1 MNLML
6 YALIGLPT
14 VAGVAALLLR
24 GNLVRRCLL
33 VVAALGHLGLTIAI
47 WNQQVLPV
55 ESGQWLALDGPG
67 KLFLGVMSLL
77 FAASALYCF
86 GYLERE
92 NLDLLA
98 GRTDSTNE
106 SEQIFIG
113 CLLFFE
119 AAMTLV
125 TMSQHFGLLWVAIEA
140 TTLASA
146 PLIYFHRHNRS
157 LEATWKYLLIC
168 SVGIA
173 LALMGV
179 FLLAVAATGTTK
191 GQEPIPLTV
200 MDLISAAA
208 AGKLDH
214 SWLHIGFL
222 FVLVGFGTKM
232 GLAPMHNALPDADS
246 EAPSAVGALLSG
258 ALLNCAF
265 LGILRYYQVC
275 AAAGEGAFCQ
285 QLFIIFGLLSMAVA
299 GAFII
304 GQGDFRRLLAYSSI
318 EHMGIICLAVGIGG
332 PVDASLGF
340 ASSGIAA
347 SCGAFAAALHSVNHS
362 LTKAALFLLSGNIR
376 HFYNSRVAAD
386 VRGAVHSI
394 PWTGG
399 LWVACILAIVG
410 VPPFGPFLSE
420 FLVLKAALDQGQYFI
435 AILYLLLLAV
445 VFVGMTSVALSMA
458 FGKPPEGEREATAPE
473 PIWAV
478 APPAVLCLLVVAL
491 GLYLPEQLKT
501 ALVDAA
507 AAWGVG
513 K

>member
-1 MNLML
+1 MNLQW
-6 YALIGLPT
+6 ALIGLPT
-14 VAGVAALLLR
+14 LAGVAALLMR
-24 GNLVRRCLL
+24 GNLLRRCLL
-33 VVAALGHLGLTIAI
+33 VAAALGHLGLTFAV
-47 WNQQVLPV
+47 WGESLPA
-55 ESGQWLALDGPG
+55 EPGQWLALDGPG
-67 KLFLGVMSLL
+67 KLFLVVLSVL
-77 FAASALYCF
+77 FSASALYCF

-179 FLLAVAATGTTK
+179 FLLAVAASGK
-191 GQEPIPLTV
+191 GKEEHPLPLTV
-200 MDLISAAA
+200 VDLIHQAA
-208 AGKLDH
+208 KLDH
-214 SWLHIGFL
+214 RWLQISFL

-265 LGILRYYQVC
+265 LGILRFYQVC
-275 AAAGEGAFCQ
+275 AAAGEGVFCQ
-285 QLFIIFGLLSMAVA
+285 QLFIFFGLLSMAVA
-299 GAFII
+299 GAFIV

-318 EHMGIICLAVGIGG
+318 EHMGIICLAVGLGG
-332 PVDASLGF
+332 PADSALGGASW
-340 ASSGIAA
+340 
-347 SCGAFAAALHSVNHS
+347 GAFAAALHSVNHS

-376 HFYNSRVAAD
+376 HFYDSRVVAD
-386 VRGAVHSI
+386 VRGAVHKI

-410 VPPFGPFLSE
+410 IPPFGPFLSE
-420 FLVLKAALDQGQYFI
+420 FMVLKAALDQGQYFI
-435 AILYLLLLAV
+435 AILYLLLLAI
-445 VFVGMTSVALSMA
+445 VFVGMTSVALGMA
-458 FGKPPEGEREATAPE
+458 LGKPPAEEREVSSPE
-473 PIWAV
+473 PIWAIG
-478 APPAVLCLLVVAL
+478 PPAVLCVLVATI
-491 GLYLPEQLKT
+491 GLYMPPHLKGM
-501 ALVDAA
+501 LIEAA
-507 AAWGVG
+507 TAWGAG